1 MRKIILIAISFLFL
15 FTLPYCVHAQ
25 ENNSVRNSIN
35 MSIPSLS
42 LISFNEGEQN
52 ITQQTEVKGDGQVSQ
67 IISSPGEETWI
78 NYASIVEEGFTN
90 EITIQISSGYIPPGI
105 QVKVLPGDYT
115 GNGKGEVGT
124 AAELIVLSQKPR
136 AIIENIGS
144 CYTGKGVNNGH
155 KLSYIW
161 ETTDNNK
168 NIEDYENYS
177 ITVTYTIKS
186 SQ

>member
-1 MRKIILIAISFLFL
+1 MRNLLLIAISFLFL
-15 FTLPYCVHAQ
+15 FILPYCVNAQ
-25 ENNSVRNSIN
+25 NNNSVKNSIN
-35 MSIPSLS
+35 MSIPSIS
-42 LISFNEGEQN
+42 LISFNEGKQS
-52 ITQQTEVKGDGQVSQ
+52 ITQQSEVKGEGQISQ
-67 IISSPGEETWI
+67 VISSPGQETWI

-105 QVKVLPGDYT
+105 RVKVLPSDYS

-124 AAELIVLSQKPR
+124 ANEQIVLSQKPR
-136 AIIENIGS
+136 PIISNIGS

-155 KLSYIW
+155 KLSYVW
-161 ETTDNNK
+161 ETTNTNK
-168 NIEDYENYS
+168 KIEDYENCS

>member
-1 MRKIILIAISFLFL
+1 MRNILLIAISVLFL
-15 FTLPYCVHAQ
+15 FMVPYCANGQ
-25 ENNSVRNSIN
+25 NNNSVKNTIN

-42 LISFNEGEQN
+42 LISFNEGKQ
-52 ITQQTEVKGDGQVSQ
+52 IVTQQTEVKGDGQVSQ
-67 IISSPGEETWI
+67 VISSPGEETWI
-78 NYASIVEEGFTN
+78 NYASIVEDGFTN

-124 AAELIVLSQKPR
+124 AIEQIVLSQKPR
-136 AIIENIGS
+136 AIIGNIGS

-155 KLSYIW
+155 KLSYVW

-168 NIEDYENYS
+168 NIEDYANCS